1 MSHFDFKQ
9 FRIEQ
14 DRCAMKVGTDGVL
27 LGAWA
32 EGGRRVLDIGTGTG
46 LIALMMAQR
55 FENAAVTA
63 IDIDAEAC
71 VQARENVLSSPF
83 ADRVEVVHASLQD
96 FCATFA
102 NFRSSEQAIL
112 TESQRS
118 SNSFPATWQPSNS
131 FSATWQPSNSLLE
144 NRFDCIVSNPPF
156 FEQSLKNP
164 DQRKA
169 TARHADSLPFSDLF
183 EGVSQLLSD
192 EGIFSVVIPVE
203 KLESFL
209 SNAYLSGFY
218 IVRQCMIKTTRRKP
232 AKRCLLAFQ
241 KHLPASVERAEFY
254 LQNDD
259 GTRSDWYRHLTK
271 NFYL

>member
-1 MSHFDFKQ
+1 MSHFDFKK

-32 EGGRRVLDIGTGTG
+32 EGGRRILDVGTGTG
-46 LIALMMAQR
+46 VIALMMAQR
-55 FENAAVTA
+55 FADATVTA

-71 VQARENVLSSPF
+71 AQAQENALKSPF
-83 ADRVEVVHASLQD
+83 DNRVSVVHSSVQSFAADFLEKSLKTD
-96 FCATFA
+96 
-102 NFRSSEQAIL
+102 
-112 TESQRS
+112 
-118 SNSFPATWQPSNS
+118 
-131 FSATWQPSNSLLE
+131 LLE
-144 NRFDCIVSNPPF
+144 LFDSIVSNPPF

-169 TARHADSLPFSDLF
+169 TARHTDSLPFSDLF
-183 EGVSQLLSD
+183 ECASQLLSD
-192 EGIFSVVIPVE
+192 DGIFSVIIPIE
-203 KLESFL
+203 KLESFS

-218 IVRQCMIKTTRRKP
+218 ISRQCMIKTTLKKP

-241 KHLPASVERAEFY
+241 KHLPTSVERTEFY

-259 GTRSDWYRHLTK
+259 GTRSDWYQNLTE

>member
-1 MSHFDFKQ
+1 MSYFDFKQ

-32 EGGRRVLDIGTGTG
+32 EGGRRILDVGTGTG
-46 LIALMMAQR
+46 VIALMMAQR
-55 FENAAVTA
+55 FADATVTA

-71 VQARENVLSSPF
+71 AQARENALASPF
-83 ADRVEVVHASLQD
+83 ANRVSVVHSSVQSFAVDFWEKCSQNDSLK
-96 FCATFA
+96 
-102 NFRSSEQAIL
+102 L
-112 TESQRS
+112 
-118 SNSFPATWQPSNS
+118 
-131 FSATWQPSNSLLE
+131 
-144 NRFDCIVSNPPF
+144 FDSIVSNPPF

-169 TARHADSLPFSDLF
+169 TARHTDSLPFADLF
-183 EGVSQLLSD
+183 KSVSHLLSD
-192 EGIFSVVIPVE
+192 EGVFSVIIPVE
-203 KLESFL
+203 KLESFS

-218 IVRQCMIKTTRRKP
+218 ITRQCMIKTTFKKP

-241 KHLPASVERAEFY
+241 KHLPTSVERTEFY

-259 GTRSDWYRHLTK
+259 GTRSDWYRNLTG

>member
-55 FENAAVTA
+55 FENSVVTA

-71 VQARENVLSSPF
+71 EQARENVLASPF
-83 ADRVEVVHASLQD
+83 AHRVEVVHASLQD
-96 FCATFA
+96 FSASFA

-118 SNSFPATWQPSNS
+118 SNSFSTTWK
-131 FSATWQPSNSLLE
+131 PSNSLIE

-218 IVRQCMIKTTRRKP
+218 IARQCIIKTTRRKP

-259 GTRSDWYRHLTK
+259 GTRSDWYRNLTE